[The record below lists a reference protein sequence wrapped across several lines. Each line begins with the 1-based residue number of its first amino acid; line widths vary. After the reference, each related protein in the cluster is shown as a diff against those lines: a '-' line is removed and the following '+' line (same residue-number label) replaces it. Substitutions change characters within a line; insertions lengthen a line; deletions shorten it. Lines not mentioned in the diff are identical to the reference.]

1 MYFQKPKPCENA
13 KTQPENHLFG
23 SFVVIERCYC
33 KIDDNGFQT
42 CVHGRHNPH
51 VLAHRNLACLAAVLT
66 FASSQSPVDTTVE
79 QKSDLSLS
87 LHGTK

>member
-13 KTQPENHLFG
+13 KTRPETHLFW
-23 SFVVIERCYC
+23 SFVVMKRCHC
-33 KIDDNGFQT
+33 KRDDAGFQT
-42 CVHGRHNPH
+42 CGRGRHNPH

-66 FASSQSPVDTTVE
+66 FALSQSPVDTTAE